1 MIGFVLGGLVM
12 ASVGLFLFLRPAL
25 LWRITEQWKS
35 YAADEPSRLYNIS
48 TKFGGVLLMVLGV
61 AIVAFP
67 FIPM

>member
-12 ASVGLFLFLRPAL
+12 ASVGIFLFLRLVL

-35 YAADEPSRLYNIS
+35 YAADEPSRLYKIS
-48 TKFGGVLLMVLGV
+48 TKFGGVLLMVLGA